1 MYCVVENCCL
11 NSTTKHAQ
19 NCSVICLLIGLES
32 DREVERWNYYIY
44 IARFYS
50 IPYFN
55 LMALGPSFYRGSARK
70 SGLVEFVMDTKL
82 KQRNNNK
89 NPINR
94 SRWYIIISV
103 AVIGTRNEIKTY

>member
-1 MYCVVENCCL
+1 ML
-11 NSTTKHAQ
+11 
-19 NCSVICLLIGLES
+19 
-32 DREVERWNYYIY
+32 REVERWNYYIY

-55 LMALGPSFYRGSARK
+55 LMPLGPFYRDSARK